1 MSELISGK
9 EALIALANGEE
20 VEIRFNST
28 DGWNKIDQKDA
39 YSFEIF
45 LNPIRTEF
53 RLKPRTISIN
63 GIEVPAPFEPKED
76 CIVFI
81 IDDGKTCNYRQY
93 DYEFGAEDE
102 SNWIG
107 IWRTESDIK
116 QVVAALRSIFSN
128 K

>member
-20 VEIRFNST
+20 VQWATGNDFQDTTDEWQIREFLHP
-28 DGWNKIDQKDA
+28 
-39 YSFEIF
+39 SFK
-45 LNPIRTEF
+45 F
-53 RLKPRTISIN
+53 RLKPKTITLN

-107 IWRTESDIK
+107 IWRTEDEIK
-116 QVVAALRSIFSN
+116 QVVAALKKIFVIN
-128 K
+128 NQ